1 MTERSGGM
9 AIDSTDLLGKQDAL
23 VHMENG
29 GQVFRISET
38 KKRRDRFF
46 YKIEEGK
53 LMCRVNECGGW
64 HPSVAPLRDT
74 DELYVATVD
83 WKTEGCGRDA
93 RVVTIPLPCPTTS
106 TPPARVVMRLVRQ
119 GVGREL

>member
-1 MTERSGGM
+1 MSERNEV
-9 AIDSTDLLGKQDAL
+9 ASTFLLGKADAL
-23 VHMENG
+23 AHMESG

-46 YKIEEGK
+46 YKIEDGK

-64 HPSVAPLRDT
+64 NPAVAPLRDR

-83 WKTEGCGRDA
+83 WKTEGWGRNI
-93 RVVTIPLPCPTTS
+93 RTVPLPVPNRRKS
-106 TPPARVVMRLVRQ
+106 
-119 GVGREL
+119 